1 VWNPKPDRRC
11 VATQLHGTD
20 VARRSRARDY
30 RTVLVSL
37 AVARA
42 AFAAIAIPLAPML
55 YDDHLV
61 GLVALRPTKEVL
73 LFSGFQMRE
82 GGVTLPPVILA
93 AIPILVFGVWLF
105 YVLGRAYARELHD
118 GDLPKPVAR
127 LLPPERVKAL
137 SELLDE
143 KGSRVVVLGRLAAF
157 PSALM
162 AAAAGASGMEPR
174 RFLPADAAGALLSIA
189 EVLVAGYVFGEAYKR
204 AGTWITVFGLA
215 VLFALLFFVGRALR
229 RTS

>member
-1 VWNPKPDRRC
+1 
-11 VATQLHGTD
+11 LHTTD
-20 VARRSRARDY
+20 VARHSRARDY
-30 RTVLVSL
+30 RGVLLSL
-37 AVARA
+37 AVTRA
-42 AFAAIAIPLAPML
+42 VFAAIAIPLAPLL

-61 GLVALRPTKEVL
+61 ELVGLRPTKEVL

-82 GGVTLPPVILA
+82 GEVTLLPVVLA
-93 AIPILVFGVWLF
+93 AIPIAVFGVWLF

-118 GDLPKPVAR
+118 GDLPELAAR
-127 LLPPERVKAL
+127 LLPPERVEAL
-137 SELLDE
+137 SKLLDE

-157 PSALM
+157 PSVLL

-204 AGTWITVFGLA
+204 AGTWITVFGVV

-229 RTS
+229 RGG